1 MARDETVLLEAEFDP
16 AVQAYGRWWV
26 TGLLVITVA
35 GIPLIPFWL
44 LFSIWFVPAYYRSL
58 SARLTERSLEIRRG
72 VFTKSEATI
81 PLDRITDLRL
91 HHGPIMRRYGIRG
104 LRVETAGSGG
114 PNASAEGN
122 LYGIIDTEAFRDA
135 VLDQRDKVTAGAA
148 SPAAPAPPAPAGD
161 QTVLEEIR
169 DLLKS
174 IDSKT
179 G

>member
-1 MARDETVLLEAEFDP
+1 MARNETVLLEAEFDP
-16 AVQAYGRWWV
+16 AVQPYGRWWV
-26 TGLLVITVA
+26 TGLLLITVA

-44 LFSIWFVPAYYRSL
+44 LFSLWFVPAYYRSL
-58 SARLTERSLEIRRG
+58 SARLTERSLEIQRG

-114 PNASAEGN
+114 PNANAEGN
-122 LYGIIDTEAFRDA
+122 LYGIVDTEAFRDA
-135 VLDQRDKVTAGAA
+135 VLNQRDRVTDGGGAA
-148 SPAAPAPPAPAGD
+148 PAAPAPASSDAS
-161 QTVLEEIR
+161 VLEEIR

>member
-1 MARDETVLLEAEFDP
+1 MARDETVLREAEFDP

-26 TGLLVITVA
+26 TGLLFITVA

-44 LFSIWFVPAYYRSL
+44 IFSAWFVPAYYRSL
-58 SARLTERSLEIRRG
+58 SARLTERSLEIQRG

-122 LYGIIDTEAFRDA
+122 LYGIVDTEAFRDA
-135 VLDQRDKVTAGAA
+135 VLNQRDQVTAGSSAPP
-148 SPAAPAPPAPAGD
+148 PAAPAPAAD
-161 QTVLEEIR
+161 QPVLEEIR

-179 G
+179 R